1 MRTVELLNYTDY
13 ETIGKAR
20 EFYVRVKAE
29 NPEFML
35 AWYEFYECI
44 KNTFILKADE
54 TGIKRYED
62 MLGIEPEGSL
72 EDRRLKIYM
81 QWNANVIWTDR
92 TLRQFLDLL
101 IGKDAYRLEFNYD
114 KYALKIKLILGK
126 RKVSAS
132 KLVEELKS
140 IIPCNIALYTS
151 FEVNFEPLF
160 ASAYRRALHI
170 IYGEYINDNIKGNM
184 QEYFAGYLV
193 SAVRYEKPVSKP
205 LALMAKGLDGHLE
218 SDIGEIQG
226 VMYG

>member
-1 MRTVELLNYTDY
+1 M
-13 ETIGKAR
+13 IGKAR
-20 EFYVRVKAE
+20 EFYARVKAE
-29 NPEFML
+29 NPEFNLM
-35 AWYEFYECI
+35 WDEFY
-44 KNTFILKADE
+44 KTLRNTFILEADE
-54 TGIKRYED
+54 EGIRRWED
-62 MLGIEPEGSL
+62 MLGIIPMGSL
-72 EDRRLKIYM
+72 EDRRLKVYIE
-81 QWNANVIWTDR
+81 WNSTVIWTDR
-92 TLRQFLDLL
+92 TLRQFLDLFL
-101 IGKDAYRLEFNYD
+101 GRGAYRLEFNYD